1 MAMRG
6 GAGDGTRVSRGV
18 EVVYVPDAC
27 NPSDFLT
34 KWVPAAKEAIS
45 DAYTRG
51 TPHGASGDEAT

>member
-1 MAMRG
+1 VLWRCAVVQAMAREG
-6 GAGDGTRVSRGV
+6 EV
-18 EVVYVPDAC
+18 EIVYVPDAC

-51 TPHGASGDEAT
+51 KPHGASGDEAT